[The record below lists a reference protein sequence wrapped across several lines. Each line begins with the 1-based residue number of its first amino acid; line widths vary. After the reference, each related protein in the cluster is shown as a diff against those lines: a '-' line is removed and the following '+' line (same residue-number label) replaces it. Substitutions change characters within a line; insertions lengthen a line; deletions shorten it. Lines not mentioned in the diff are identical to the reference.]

1 METDPAKES
10 RQIQQNL
17 FDDLPNTPSPESL
30 ALVRQAAPAGEKL
43 SPLQRK
49 FNNLVRRIEGLR
61 ASIAEETAVGDEI
74 LAYWAKE
81 LAPVLPEIAGTQIQ
95 LAFAIDKQA
104 SGFKLGVRQ
113 REAVGEAIVGLLD
126 EAFNTV
132 EAQDESAALYS
143 RWSSTSFD
151 EELEAQEQEAIDG
164 LRMAFREGFGIELD
178 EETLAQGPEA
188 ITEALLEHAKKSE
201 GEFAGFSKPRKKTA
215 KQIAK
220 EEREK
225 AAQEQATKG
234 LRSLYLTLVKI
245 LHPDIEPDPA
255 LREIKERNM
264 KELTRAYEAGDIHTI
279 LRLEMEW
286 IASESAAGKSLPEEK
301 LKAYIATLSS
311 QVQDLEEELEAVGF
325 LPRFMPVQE
334 FTGDD
339 LEFAELQIDL
349 RAATAKKRLNYLV
362 ELVGEYSGN
371 MEKQAFIAGI
381 KEMVG

>member
-1 METDPAKES
+1 
-10 RQIQQNL
+10 
-17 FDDLPNTPSPESL
+17 
-30 ALVRQAAPAGEKL
+30 
-43 SPLQRK
+43 
-49 FNNLVRRIEGLR
+49 
-61 ASIAEETAVGDEI
+61 
-74 LAYWAKE
+74 
-81 LAPVLPEIAGTQIQ
+81 
-95 LAFAIDKQA
+95 
-104 SGFKLGVRQ
+104 
-113 REAVGEAIVGLLD
+113 
-126 EAFNTV
+126 
-132 EAQDESAALYS
+132 
-143 RWSSTSFD
+143 
-151 EELEAQEQEAIDG
+151 
-164 LRMAFREGFGIELD
+164 MAFREGFGIELD

-234 LRSLYLTLVKI
+234 LRSLYLSLVKI

-334 FTGDD
+334 FVGDEP
-339 LEFAELQIDL
+339 EFAELQIDM

-362 ELVGEYSGN
+362 ELVGEYSGK